1 MISLKRSSARI
12 FLSLLLSVLMV
23 WATTPITYAAGPA
36 SPPVAPAKP
45 LGALVTGGQAE
56 VRGMA
61 VRYETT
67 LFEGDSIKTQGTT
80 ARLNLVGGTRVDLT
94 LYSEGTIEK
103 IDGVPTIVLKQGVA
117 QFSNAAPFAMK
128 IGNLRLVADNAR
140 ASVTALGQAT
150 SVTVKSG
157 SLRAINEQT
166 QQVSQLNAGE
176 STVFGK
182 TGEPLGTVAN
192 AANPGGGSPRPRPA
206 GGGTS
211 GATIAAIAG
220 IAAGVAGIIVGT
232 VAHSNANDA
241 NDRAAAAQAQASSL
255 ASTIQTLQSTITTLQ
270 ASITTLTA
278 QNTALTATVTTLQT
292 QLNTAR
298 AQLAS
303 LVTFNAQQRAA
314 VDQILVL
321 INQTNALQ
329 AQLLALQQ
337 QINSAAAQIASAQQ
351 EIASILAAGA
361 AVTAGGQA
369 VLTPAQ
375 QARLNVLLALLA
387 TLTVQLATATT
398 QQNAIVAQINAVTV
412 QIAAIINNL
421 PPLPPNIS
429 P

>member
-1 MISLKRSSARI
+1 MISLKKSAART
-12 FLSLLLSVLMV
+12 FLSLLLSILMV
-23 WATTPITYAAGPA
+23 WVTTPVTFAAGPA

-80 ARLNLVGGTRVDLT
+80 ARLNLRGGTRVDLT

-117 QFSNAAPFAMK
+117 QFASRAPFAMK
-128 IGNLRLVADNAR
+128 IGNVRLLADNAT
-140 ASVTALGQAT
+140 ASVTALGQGT
-150 SVTVKSG
+150 TVGVRSG
-157 SLRAINEQT
+157 SVRAINEQT

-176 STVFGK
+176 SVVFGK

-220 IAAGVAGIIVGT
+220 VAAGIAGIVVGAI
-232 VAHSNANDA
+232 AHGNANDA
-241 NDRAAAAQAQASSL
+241 NDRAAAAAAQAGSL
-255 ASTIQTLQSTITTLQ
+255 ASSIQTLQTTITSLQ

-278 QNTALTATVTTLQT
+278 QNTALTASVATLST
-292 QLNTAR
+292 QLATAR
-298 AQLAS
+298 AQIAS
-303 LVTFNAQQRAA
+303 LVTFTAQQQSALN
-314 VDQILVL
+314 QIVAL
-321 INQTNALQ
+321 INQTNQLQ
-329 AQLLALQQ
+329 AQLLTLQQ
-337 QINSAAAQIASAQQ
+337 QINASTTELASIQQ
-351 EIASILAAGA
+351 EIASILAAG
-361 AVTAGGQA
+361 VGVSGGGQA

-375 QARLNVLLALLA
+375 QARLTALLA
-387 TLTVQLATATT
+387 RLGVLSALLGTLGG
-398 QQNAIVAQINAVTV
+398 QQTAIVGQINTIVV

-421 PPLPPNIS
+421 PRLPPNIS